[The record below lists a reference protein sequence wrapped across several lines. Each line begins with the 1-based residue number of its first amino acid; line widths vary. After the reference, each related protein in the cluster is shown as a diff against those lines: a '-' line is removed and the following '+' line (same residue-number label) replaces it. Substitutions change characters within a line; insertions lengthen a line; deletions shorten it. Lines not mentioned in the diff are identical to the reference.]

1 MGRDGDVVPG
11 AIGSEGERLALEAG
25 RLTEIPVG
33 FDSEFNTAT
42 FGSDGLDDAELEGV
56 VFDALRGEIDQTGA
70 RTCAWPSN
78 RAQPAGGRAAS

>member
-42 FGSDGLDDAELEGV
+42 FGSDELDDAELEGV
-56 VFDALRGEIDQTGA
+56 VFDALGGIDDWRSHLRVAG
-70 RTCAWPSN
+70 N
-78 RAQPAGGRAAS
+78 RARPAGGRAAS